1 MYELSGMT
9 VMPKPRARKPDDPEA
24 VISEFVEQLGLIGEE
39 DGLPR
44 IAGRILGLLVIYGGP
59 LSFAEIAQ
67 RLQVSRGSVST
78 NTRLLEH
85 FGMVERVARPGERQD
100 YFSLAPDPYYRL
112 MRGLSDRKRRA
123 QAIVNKAKDALPPD
137 WSGAKKRLASLSSFY
152 GLVSEVSETL
162 SRDLKDKT

>member
-1 MYELSGMT
+1 MT
-9 VMPKPRARKPDDPEA
+9 VMPKPRVRKTSDSEA
-24 VISEFVEQLGLIGEE
+24 VISEFVEQLGLIGEA

-85 FGMVERVARPGERQD
+85 FGVIERVARPGERQD
-100 YFSLAPDPYYRL
+100 YFSLAPDPYFRL
-112 MRGLSDRKRRA
+112 MSGLSDRKRRA
-123 QAIVNKAKDALPPD
+123 QAIVDKTKDALPPD
-137 WSGAKKRLASLSSFY
+137 WSDARKRLASLSSFY
-152 GLVSEVSETL
+152 GLISEVSETL
-162 SRDLKDKT
+162 SRDLKGKT

>member
-9 VMPKPRARKPDDPEA
+9 VIPKPRARKTDDPEA
-24 VISEFVEQLGLIGEE
+24 VISEFVEQLGLIGEA

-44 IAGRILGLLVIYGGP
+44 ISGRILGLLVIYGGP
-59 LSFAEIAQ
+59 LSFTEIAQ

-85 FGMVERVARPGERQD
+85 FGIIERVARSGERQD

-112 MRGLSDRKRRA
+112 ISGISERKRRA
-123 QAIVNKAKDALPPD
+123 QAIVNKAKDALPLN
-137 WSGAKKRLASLSSFY
+137 WSDAKKRLASLSSFY

-162 SRDLKDKT
+162 SRDLKSKT